1 MPKTSSAGSTQGS
14 SLSTAAMSATGA
26 STAAKGSGTKMTQD
40 AVALLKSDH
49 RTVES
54 LFEKFEN
61 ASTSSEKS
69 ELVKQICS
77 ELIIHTLLEE
87 EIFYPACREKADDD
101 DPLDEAQVEH
111 DGAKMLICDLMEASP
126 DDDFYDAKV
135 KVLSEYIKHH
145 VAEEEKPRSGIFSKA
160 KSAGVDFGA
169 LGVKLMER
177 KTELKTQAAGNGL
190 QPPTPRAVHVQD
202 QQTQEMGNMAR
213 YSNDRDR
220 DDDGRFTSGGRGG
233 GSGGRSSGRDRD
245 EQGRFTSDDDDR
257 NGGSSYRSRSR
268 YDDDDDDYRSR
279 GRGSNDR
286 ERDEQGRF
294 MSDDDDRSGRSSR
307 SSGRYD
313 EDDDYRGRSSSS
325 RSSSRYEND
334 DDYRGRSSGG
344 SGRGWYGD
352 SEGHSEASRR
362 GWEDREGGSSRG
374 RGASSGRGSSRY
386 EDDDDYRGRSSSG
399 SGRGH
404 GGWFGDSEGH
414 SEASRRGWEDREGGS
429 NRGRGASS
437 ASRSRSSRD
446 DDDDD
451 RGGRSSSGGGRGH
464 GGWFGDSRGHAEA
477 ARRGWENR

>member
-14 SLSTAAMSATGA
+14 TLSTAAMSATGA
-26 STAAKGSGTKMTQD
+26 STAVKGSGTKMTQD

-49 RTVES
+49 RAVES
-54 LFEKFEN
+54 LFAKFES
-61 ASTSSEKS
+61 ASTSTEKT

-77 ELIIHTLLEE
+77 ELVIHTLLEE
-87 EIFYPACREKADDD
+87 EIFYPACREKADDE

-111 DGAKMLICDLMEASP
+111 DGAKMLISDLMEASP
-126 DDDFYDAKV
+126 EDDFYDAKV

-160 KSAGVDFGA
+160 KSAGVDLSA
-169 LGVKLMER
+169 LGAKLMER
-177 KTELKTQAAGNGL
+177 KTELKTQAAENGL

-233 GSGGRSSGRDRD
+233 SRSGGRSSGRERD
-245 EQGRFTSDDDDR
+245 EQGRFTSDDDH

-268 YDDDDDDYRSR
+268 YDDDDDDYRGR
-279 GRGSNDR
+279 GRSGSNDR

-294 MSDDDDRSGRSSR
+294 MSDDDDRGGRSYR

-325 RSSSRYEND
+325 RSSSRYD
-334 DDYRGRSSGG
+334 DDDD
-344 SGRGWYGD
+344 GRGHGRGGWFGD
-352 SEGHSEASRR
+352 SEGHSEAAR
-362 GWEDREGGSSRG
+362 RG
-374 RGASSGRGSSRY
+374 RGSSGGRSSSRY
-386 EDDDDYRGRSSSG
+386 EDDDDRTRGRGASSRSGSSRYDDDDDDRGRSS

-414 SEASRRGWEDREGGS
+414 SEASRRGWEDRSGGN

-451 RGGRSSSGGGRGH
+451 RGGRGRSH